1 MRTYGILALAASL
14 VTASA
19 QALQGFNYGSVF
31 TNNAPITGG
40 EYERLFNTAKQ
51 LAGTSGAFTS
61 ARLFTTIQAGTPNLP
76 TEAIAAAD
84 ATQTKL
90 LLGIF
95 LSSTEEQFQ
104 NELTALR
111 SAIAQYGQRLV
122 DLVIGISV
130 GSEDLYRISPTGI
143 LNRSNPGEGPDAVV
157 RRINAVRQALAGT
170 ILSGAPIGHVDT
182 WTAYVNSSNA
192 AVISACDFIGVDAY
206 PYFQNT
212 QANSIENGESLF
224 FAAYDATVA
233 VSQGKPVWITETGW
247 PVSGPTENQAV
258 PSTQNA
264 ETYWDSVGCRVFGQ
278 INTFWYTLQDAFPNA
293 PSPSFG
299 VVGSTLSTTPL
310 YDLTCPSDS
319 ESSSSS
325 AGSPS
330 PSSPVAPPAGTSD
343 SPPDRETSTTPAPGS
358 PGSNSGSP
366 GSNSGATG
374 SNSGSPGSNSGS
386 GSNGGSSGSN
396 NDGSG
401 SAPVENTVPP
411 TVKTVMTYVTVTTCP
426 VTYTSGVEMKTSMTT
441 STVSVTSTHGN
452 TLSTVASP
460 PSTPSPS
467 SAPGAC
473 PANLNGDF
481 EFPHLIVPVDK
492 NQPDAALGTS
502 FNGLI
507 TPTVSSLFNFDFPA
521 SLQGRTCSLVFL
533 FPTRDQLQTSNYT
546 LSGSGGFLVERLK
559 EPADSTTSFNNQPEV
574 NVTVNTI
581 PSVQPGNSYVL
592 GFGGCFSNVRI
603 GYKVSA
609 TGSLDLDYFQDYN
622 PAPIGL
628 YVTVC

>member
-212 QANSIENGESLF
+212 QANSIENGDSLF

-247 PVSGPTENQAV
+247 P
-258 PSTQNA
+258 
-264 ETYWDSVGCRVFGQ
+264 
-278 INTFWYTLQDAFPNA
+278 
-293 PSPSFG
+293 
-299 VVGSTLSTTPL
+299 
-310 YDLTCPSDS
+310 
-319 ESSSSS
+319 
-325 AGSPS
+325 
-330 PSSPVAPPAGTSD
+330 
-343 SPPDRETSTTPAPGS
+343 
-358 PGSNSGSP
+358 
-366 GSNSGATG
+366 
-374 SNSGSPGSNSGS
+374 
-386 GSNGGSSGSN
+386 
-396 NDGSG
+396 
-401 SAPVENTVPP
+401 
-411 TVKTVMTYVTVTTCP
+411 
-426 VTYTSGVEMKTSMTT
+426 
-441 STVSVTSTHGN
+441 
-452 TLSTVASP
+452 
-460 PSTPSPS
+460 
-467 SAPGAC
+467 
-473 PANLNGDF
+473 
-481 EFPHLIVPVDK
+481 
-492 NQPDAALGTS
+492 
-502 FNGLI
+502 
-507 TPTVSSLFNFDFPA
+507 
-521 SLQGRTCSLVFL
+521 
-533 FPTRDQLQTSNYT
+533 
-546 LSGSGGFLVERLK
+546 
-559 EPADSTTSFNNQPEV
+559 
-574 NVTVNTI
+574 
-581 PSVQPGNSYVL
+581 
-592 GFGGCFSNVRI
+592 
-603 GYKVSA
+603 
-609 TGSLDLDYFQDYN
+609 
-622 PAPIGL
+622 
-628 YVTVC
+628 

>member
-319 ESSSSS
+319 ESPSSS

-330 PSSPVAPPAGTSD
+330 PSSPVAPPAGISD
-343 SPPDRETSTTPAPGS
+343 SPPDRETSTTPAPES

-386 GSNGGSSGSN
+386 GSNGGSGSN

-592 GFGGCFSNVRI
+592 GSGGCFSNVRI